1 MLKGRITAVLMPS
14 VIIPKDRTI
23 ATVSPDSPE
32 MAENANVSKSKHF
45 LWEKIT
51 LVKVCLRTQV
61 YLLNVSTEN
70 VELSQSYLS
79 YLIPR
84 QGVKDTCHEK

>member
-45 LWEKIT
+45 LLEK
-51 LVKVCLRTQV
+51 
-61 YLLNVSTEN
+61 
-70 VELSQSYLS
+70 
-79 YLIPR
+79 
-84 QGVKDTCHEK
+84 

>member
-32 MAENANVSKSKHF
+32 MAENANVRKSKHF
-45 LWEKIT
+45 LWEK
-51 LVKVCLRTQV
+51 
-61 YLLNVSTEN
+61 
-70 VELSQSYLS
+70 
-79 YLIPR
+79 
-84 QGVKDTCHEK
+84 